1 MLIEAN
7 KSATPSPRYG
17 MIGLDPDFQGWLSL
31 PLFYSST
38 YYLTPVHLTSM
49 SGSEKSF
56 TEVLS
61 RTSVASLE
69 KVTFDAEE
77 ERQAV
82 RRLDYQIVP
91 LMTVFYL
98 LSFLVCSSPLL
109 LLSLS
114 IQSEFRIVQI

>member
-1 MLIEAN
+1 M
-7 KSATPSPRYG
+7 
-17 MIGLDPDFQGWLSL
+17 
-31 PLFYSST
+31 
-38 YYLTPVHLTSM
+38 
-49 SGSEKSF
+49 SEKSS

>member
-1 MLIEAN
+1 M
-7 KSATPSPRYG
+7 
-17 MIGLDPDFQGWLSL
+17 
-31 PLFYSST
+31 
-38 YYLTPVHLTSM
+38 
-49 SGSEKSF
+49 SEKSS

-98 LSFLVCSSPLL
+98 LSFLVCSSLFL
-109 LLSLS
+109 LLSFS

>member
-1 MLIEAN
+1 
-7 KSATPSPRYG
+7 
-17 MIGLDPDFQGWLSL
+17 
-31 PLFYSST
+31 
-38 YYLTPVHLTSM
+38 M
-49 SGSEKSF
+49 SESEKSS

-98 LSFLVCSSPLL
+98 LSFLVCSSAFL